1 MLLEIEKILKRLE
14 VQTKEKKAQKNR
26 INHIFC
32 SLFFHIQ
39 NLIGGI
45 IQPLIFIIIICIQ
58 RNEEVKDQQITFITE
73 QDFEK
78 QVNDPLIPQTKHPLA
93 I

>member
-1 MLLEIEKILKRLE
+1 MRFKQKKKKRKRTELTISF
-14 VQTKEKKAQKNR
+14 V
-26 INHIFC
+26 HY
-32 SLFFHIQ
+32 FHIQ

>member
-32 SLFFHIQ
+32 SLFPHSKFNWWDNSTPYIYNNYMH
-39 NLIGGI
+39 
-45 IQPLIFIIIICIQ
+45 
-58 RNEEVKDQQITFITE
+58 
-73 QDFEK
+73 
-78 QVNDPLIPQTKHPLA
+78 TKE
-93 I
+93 